1 MKEIKLKVLHKN
13 IEQRIQIYTY
23 YTGEARKEIGI
34 PERLAAQMQV
44 SSDDSTQLSD
54 HIGNAIAELGNLISR
69 YFAICSIEELFDQET
84 NSKLYIFTLPMPA
97 FSPKPLSRELK
108 KYGELCCETCSPA
121 MVAATP
127 PRGGNNTRSRSTNN
141 SIAAARAVCLAP
153 KTGNRVKGSQQH
165 HRPIKNDKLHTYKEK
180 RTATASRP

>member
-97 FSPKPLSRELK
+97 FFPETALTRIEKSMESYAVKRVLQQWLLQHRPEEATIPAAKAQTIALQLRELFALRQK
-108 KYGELCCETCSPA
+108 PVIELKDP
-121 MVAATP
+121 
-127 PRGGNNTRSRSTNN
+127 N
-141 SIAAARAVCLAP
+141 SIIDL
-153 KTGNRVKGSQQH
+153 
-165 HRPIKNDKLHTYKEK
+165 
-180 RTATASRP
+180 

>member
-69 YFAICSIEELFDQET
+69 YFAICGIEELFDQET
-84 NSKLYIFTLPMPA
+84 NSKLYVFTLPMPA
-97 FSPKPLSRELK
+97 FFPETALTRIEKSMESYAVKRVLQQWLLQHRPEEAAIPAAEAQTIALQLRELFALRQK
-108 KYGELCCETCSPA
+108 PVIELKDP
-121 MVAATP
+121 
-127 PRGGNNTRSRSTNN
+127 N
-141 SIAAARAVCLAP
+141 SIIDL
-153 KTGNRVKGSQQH
+153 
-165 HRPIKNDKLHTYKEK
+165 
-180 RTATASRP
+180 

>member
-69 YFAICSIEELFDQET
+69 YFAICSIEEIEDET
-84 NSKLYIFTLPMPA
+84 THNKIYIFTLPLPA
-97 FSPKPLSRELK
+97 MFPETALTRIEKSMESYAVKRVLQQWLLQHRPEEAAIPATEAQTLALQLRELFALRQK
-108 KYGELCCETCSPA
+108 PTITLEDPNKIIDL
-121 MVAATP
+121 
-127 PRGGNNTRSRSTNN
+127 
-141 SIAAARAVCLAP
+141 
-153 KTGNRVKGSQQH
+153 
-165 HRPIKNDKLHTYKEK
+165 
-180 RTATASRP
+180 

>member
-97 FSPKPLSRELK
+97 MFPETALTRIEKSMESYAVKRVLQQWLLQHRPEEAAIPAAEAQTIALQLRELFALRQK
-108 KYGELCCETCSPA
+108 PVIELKDP
-121 MVAATP
+121 
-127 PRGGNNTRSRSTNN
+127 N
-141 SIAAARAVCLAP
+141 SIIDL
-153 KTGNRVKGSQQH
+153 
-165 HRPIKNDKLHTYKEK
+165 
-180 RTATASRP
+180 

>member
-97 FSPKPLSRELK
+97 FFPETALTRIEKSMENYAVKRVLQQWLLQHRPEEAAIPAAEAQTIALQLRELFALRQK
-108 KYGELCCETCSPA
+108 PVIELKDP
-121 MVAATP
+121 
-127 PRGGNNTRSRSTNN
+127 N
-141 SIAAARAVCLAP
+141 SIIDL
-153 KTGNRVKGSQQH
+153 
-165 HRPIKNDKLHTYKEK
+165 
-180 RTATASRP
+180 

>member
-84 NSKLYIFTLPMPA
+84 NSKLYVFTLPMPA
-97 FSPKPLSRELK
+97 FFPETALTRIEKSMESYAVKRVLQQWLLQHRPEEAAIPAAEAQTIALQLRELFALRQK
-108 KYGELCCETCSPA
+108 PVIELKDP
-121 MVAATP
+121 
-127 PRGGNNTRSRSTNN
+127 N
-141 SIAAARAVCLAP
+141 SIIDL
-153 KTGNRVKGSQQH
+153 
-165 HRPIKNDKLHTYKEK
+165 
-180 RTATASRP
+180 

>member
-84 NSKLYIFTLPMPA
+84 NSTLYIFTLPMPA
-97 FSPKPLSRELK
+97 MFPETALTRIEKSMESYAVKRVLQQWLLQHRPEEAAIPAAEAQTIALQLRELFALRQK
-108 KYGELCCETCSPA
+108 PVIELKDP
-121 MVAATP
+121 
-127 PRGGNNTRSRSTNN
+127 N
-141 SIAAARAVCLAP
+141 SIIDL
-153 KTGNRVKGSQQH
+153 
-165 HRPIKNDKLHTYKEK
+165 
-180 RTATASRP
+180 

>member
-97 FSPKPLSRELK
+97 FFPETALTRIEKSMESYAVKRVLQQWLLQHRPEEAAIPAAEAQTIALQLRELFALRQK
-108 KYGELCCETCSPA
+108 PVIELKDP
-121 MVAATP
+121 
-127 PRGGNNTRSRSTNN
+127 N
-141 SIAAARAVCLAP
+141 SIIDL
-153 KTGNRVKGSQQH
+153 
-165 HRPIKNDKLHTYKEK
+165 
-180 RTATASRP
+180 

>member
-69 YFAICSIEELFDQET
+69 YFAICSIEDIFDQET

-97 FSPKPLSRELK
+97 FFPATALPRIEKSMESYAVKRVLQQWLLQHRPEEAAIPAAEAQTIALQLRELFALRQK
-108 KYGELCCETCSPA
+108 PVIELKDP
-121 MVAATP
+121 
-127 PRGGNNTRSRSTNN
+127 N
-141 SIAAARAVCLAP
+141 SIIDL
-153 KTGNRVKGSQQH
+153 
-165 HRPIKNDKLHTYKEK
+165 
-180 RTATASRP
+180 

>member
-69 YFAICSIEELFDQET
+69 YFAICSIEEINDASSA
-84 NSKLYIFTLPMPA
+84 SKVYVFTLPMPA
-97 FSPKPLSRELK
+97 MFPETALTRIEKSMESYAVKRVLQQWLLQHRPEEAAIPAAEAQTLALQLRELFALRQK
-108 KYGELCCETCSPA
+108 PVIELEDP
-121 MVAATP
+121 
-127 PRGGNNTRSRSTNN
+127 NN
-141 SIAAARAVCLAP
+141 IIDL
-153 KTGNRVKGSQQH
+153 
-165 HRPIKNDKLHTYKEK
+165 
-180 RTATASRP
+180 

>member
-44 SSDDSTQLSD
+44 SSDDSTQLGD

-97 FSPKPLSRELK
+97 MFPETALTRIEKSMESYAVKRVLQQWLLQHRPEEAAIPAAEAQTIALQLRELFALRQK
-108 KYGELCCETCSPA
+108 PVIELKDP
-121 MVAATP
+121 
-127 PRGGNNTRSRSTNN
+127 N
-141 SIAAARAVCLAP
+141 SIIDL
-153 KTGNRVKGSQQH
+153 
-165 HRPIKNDKLHTYKEK
+165 
-180 RTATASRP
+180 

>member
-69 YFAICSIEELFDQET
+69 YFAICSIEEINEGTT
-84 NSKLYIFTLPMPA
+84 NDSKLYVFTLPMPA
-97 FSPKPLSRELK
+97 MFPETALSRIEK
-108 KYGELCCETCSPA
+108 SMESY
-121 MVAATP
+121 
-127 PRGGNNTRSRSTNN
+127 
-141 SIAAARAVCLAP
+141 AV
-153 KTGNRVKGSQQH
+153 KRVLQQWLLQ
-165 HRPIKNDKLHTYKEK
+165 HRPEEAAIPAAEAQTIAQQLRELFALRQKPVIELEDPHNIIDL
-180 RTATASRP
+180 

>member
-69 YFAICSIEELFDQET
+69 YFAICSIEERTDET
-84 NSKLYIFTLPMPA
+84 TNYDRMYIFTLPMPA
-97 FSPKPLSRELK
+97 MFPETLSHE
-108 KYGELCCETCSPA
+108 
-121 MVAATP
+121 
-127 PRGGNNTRSRSTNN
+127 
-141 SIAAARAVCLAP
+141 
-153 KTGNRVKGSQQH
+153 
-165 HRPIKNDKLHTYKEK
+165 
-180 RTATASRP
+180 

>member
-97 FSPKPLSRELK
+97 FFPETALTRIEKSMESYAVKRVLQQWLLQHRPEEATIPAAEAQTIALQLRELFALRQK
-108 KYGELCCETCSPA
+108 PVIELKDP
-121 MVAATP
+121 
-127 PRGGNNTRSRSTNN
+127 N
-141 SIAAARAVCLAP
+141 SIIDL
-153 KTGNRVKGSQQH
+153 
-165 HRPIKNDKLHTYKEK
+165 
-180 RTATASRP
+180 

>member
-69 YFAICSIEELFDQET
+69 YFAICSIEERTDET
-84 NSKLYIFTLPMPA
+84 TNYDRMYIFTLPMPA
-97 FSPKPLSRELK
+97 MFPETALSRIEKSMESYAVKRVLQQWLLQHRPEEAAIPAAEAQTMAQQLRELFALRQKPVIELK
-108 KYGELCCETCSPA
+108 DP
-121 MVAATP
+121 
-127 PRGGNNTRSRSTNN
+127 NT
-141 SIAAARAVCLAP
+141 IIDL
-153 KTGNRVKGSQQH
+153 
-165 HRPIKNDKLHTYKEK
+165 
-180 RTATASRP
+180 